1 MRSRVQTPQFTFETL
16 KTENDYMT
24 GQRVGYRRV
33 STADQNKARELDGV
47 PLDKLFEDKL
57 SGKDRERPQLKACLD
72 FVRDGDTL
80 IVHSMDRLAR
90 NLVDLCQLV
99 KELTAKGVTVEF
111 VKEHLTFT
119 NAEQAG
125 IDKAMAKLQLHIMG
139 AVGEFERAMI
149 LERQREGIAIAK
161 AEGKYKGRKRSLTN
175 AKAEELRLRVAMG
188 ATSKAD
194 LAEEFGISRE
204 TLYAYVRSA
213 EVKELK
219 ERCE

>member
-1 MRSRVQTPQFTFETL
+1 
-16 KTENDYMT
+16 MT

-33 STADQNKARELDGV
+33 STADQNTARQLDGV

-72 FVRDGDTL
+72 FVREGDTL